1 MERPEF
7 NVTITPKGNV
17 KVEIKGV
24 KGQRCVE
31 LADLLKEI
39 VGKEEQRQ
47 LTTDY
52 YSPDGK
58 VRVDAKVRESTS

>member
-7 NVTITPKGNV
+7 NVTITPKGKV

-24 KGQRCVE
+24 KGQRCIE
-31 LADLLKEI
+31 LADLLREI

-47 LTTDY
+47 LTADY
-52 YSPDGK
+52 YAPDAK
-58 VRVDAKVRESTS
+58 VRIDAKVRESTG

>member
-7 NVTITPKGNV
+7 NVTITPKGKV

-24 KGQRCVE
+24 KGQRCIE

-47 LTTDY
+47 LTADY
-52 YSPDGK
+52 YAPDGK
-58 VRVDAKVRESTS
+58 VRIDAKVRESTR